1 MSQTPAGVN
10 FLLTLTAAGHTVLQ
24 VTRFFL
30 LSSNSNQL
38 LCNWLHKVWP
48 IFVFWQRQMDKTMC
62 HQIFILGAWKDALDN
77 DKKKVLQ
84 LVTIDSHFYRS
95 IPFLLDYFQIS
106 AQIHS
111 FLTEHPYLWY
121 TTSFVI
127 QLSCFSRIVQF
138 YRSIMYK
145 INTNVSTIQF

>member
-1 MSQTPAGVN
+1 MSQTPVGVN

-62 HQIFILGAWKDALDN
+62 HQIFILGAWKHALDN
-77 DKKKVLQ
+77 DKKKSVATCHNWFAFLPLHSLLAWLLSNICTNPFIPHWASLPLIHYKLCHTTQ
-84 LVTIDSHFYRS
+84 LLFQDSS
-95 IPFLLDYFQIS
+95 IL
-106 AQIHS
+106 
-111 FLTEHPYLWY
+111 
-121 TTSFVI
+121 
-127 QLSCFSRIVQF
+127 
-138 YRSIMYK
+138 
-145 INTNVSTIQF
+145 